1 MDDGRVTDLQIHQQ
15 NIRELQGQL
24 QEAYQRIKAL
34 VEENQQLKETIKATE
49 TSPIYESFEN
59 NDDLTGSSDKNKY

>member
-1 MDDGRVTDLQIHQQ
+1 MLMDDGRVTDLQIHQQ

-49 TSPIYESFEN
+49 
-59 NDDLTGSSDKNKY
+59 DKVLLKG

>member
-49 TSPIYESFEN
+49 
-59 NDDLTGSSDKNKY
+59 DKVLLKG